1 MTNALPNARL
11 QLLQSQMLTMPPVAA
26 MAISVDRIDEQGL
39 HLLAPLAA
47 NVNDKGNAF
56 GGSLASLLT
65 LSSWSWVSL
74 QLEAAGLEADI
85 YVADSQLRY
94 RLPVY
99 EDLHAVANVA
109 AEQDVDAFVAMLR
122 RRGRGRISMQAK
134 IVLASGDVAAEFDG
148 RFAAM
153 LRA

>member
-26 MAISVDRIDEQGL
+26 MAISVDRMDEQGL

-109 AEQDVDAFVAMLR
+109 ADQDVDAFVAMLR

-134 IVLASGDVAAEFDG
+134 IVLASGGVAAEFDG